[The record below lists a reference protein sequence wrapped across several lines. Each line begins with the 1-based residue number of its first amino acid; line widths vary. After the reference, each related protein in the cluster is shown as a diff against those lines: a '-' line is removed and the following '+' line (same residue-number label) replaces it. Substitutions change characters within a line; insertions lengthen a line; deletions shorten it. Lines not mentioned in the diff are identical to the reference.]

1 MNLYDILGPVMVGPS
16 SSHTAGAVRIG
27 LITRRLLG
35 EEPVKASIGLAGS
48 FAATGKGHG
57 TDRALV
63 AGLLGMQPDDTR
75 IPDSLRLASEHG
87 MDIQFREIQL
97 ADAHPNTAVLHV
109 EAAVG
114 RELEIQASSL
124 GGGRIMV
131 NKLDGIEVHFSGENP
146 TLIVRNLDQPGH
158 VAEVASMLSHKAVNI
173 ATLHL
178 YRDRRGGYAVMVL
191 ETDQPVPEESVLWL
205 SHLEGIMKV
214 TYLNPTQE
222 EDHGL

>member
-35 EEPVKASIGLAGS
+35 DEPVKADIDLAGS

-75 IPDSLRLASEHG
+75 IPDSLRLALERG
-87 MDIQFREIQL
+87 MEVHFHEVQL
-97 ADAHPNTAVLHV
+97 TDAHPNTAVLHA
-109 EAAVG
+109 ETAQG
-114 RELEIQASSL
+114 RKLELQASSL

-131 NKLDGIEVHFSGENP
+131 NKLDGIEVNFTGESP
-146 TLIVRNLDQPGH
+146 TLIVHNLDQPGH

-178 YRDRRGGYAVMVL
+178 YRNRRGGYAVMVL
-191 ETDQPVPEESVLWL
+191 ETDQPVPEESVTWL
-205 SHLEGIMKV
+205 SHLEGVMKV

-222 EDHGL
+222 EDNGL